1 MGDLGLEKVIIL
13 GTYLV
18 FTAFVGVKWI
28 RVAQREH
35 YVFGWT
41 ERIAAGWGKS
51 RPASLAPLLVSV
63 LIGSALLVLGAYE
76 LVFEPVSALL
86 AALAVGFAALW
97 PWGLGFRGTTS
108 KLQWTA
114 RAKRLAAIWFVVWVL
129 SSIAGIALFAATLSA
144 TVFGV
149 PLGGPGA
156 APVTAWL
163 AGAFF
168 VIALVAP
175 ARFAPISMDIALA
188 IANPIEK
195 ALSKKWLVAAQ
206 KKLRQ
211 VNPTVVAVTGSYG
224 KTST

>member
-63 LIGSALLVLGAYE
+63 LIGSALLVLGAYD

-114 RAKRLAAIWFVVWVL
+114 RAKRLAAIW
-129 SSIAGIALFAATLSA
+129 
-144 TVFGV
+144 
-149 PLGGPGA
+149 
-156 APVTAWL
+156 
-163 AGAFF
+163 
-168 VIALVAP
+168 
-175 ARFAPISMDIALA
+175 
-188 IANPIEK
+188 
-195 ALSKKWLVAAQ
+195 
-206 KKLRQ
+206 
-211 VNPTVVAVTGSYG
+211 
-224 KTST
+224 